1 LVHLLQLH
9 IISLLI
15 SSLLSGHYWPM
26 PHLFASLLLLAL
38 ATPSAHSPIVYGRRF
53 QFFYPYQSIHH
64 GYPSLL
70 GIYRLCYCFC
80 TISVDSL
87 TILSISWSHVFR
99 MSWVFFD
106 LSTQC
111 GVWII
116 CLRDGLIN
124 HTTCSY
130 VILRWSNGSKHFTY
144 VQPCC

>member
-1 LVHLLQLH
+1 VKFICNCSHLWWLDLEFFARSVCILCGIIQLLVHLLQLH

-38 ATPSAHSPIVYGRRF
+38 ATPSARSPIVYGRRF

-70 GIYRLCYCFC
+70 GIYRLCYCCC

-111 GVWII
+111 GV
-116 CLRDGLIN
+116 
-124 HTTCSY
+124 
-130 VILRWSNGSKHFTY
+130 
-144 VQPCC
+144 